1 MTRQSL
7 TQAGNSSVDTGKR
20 IDFLI
25 LVAVL
30 LLLSLS
36 TCAEPNDPQ
45 EDDNGPTIP
54 SIDDSS
60 NISIITWNIEH
71 FPQAGSVTIA
81 RVQLLLDSLDADIYC
96 LQEIDNPVSLTS
108 IIDKLEK
115 YEVVHSPGDSYVRST
130 VYKPDVVHLVSSS
143 EFLNTYGYEFAWRP
157 PFISEF
163 EFEKDGRKQSLNVIN
178 VHLKAFGDPLGD
190 QLLDRLVGILHKGL
204 REKRAFLEELLQTP
218 LDDLCRNLLGLS
230 FFFRLLHVDPSLA
243 LDHIARN
250 LIRGDRKRIRGGD
263 VHRDVFRERLEV
275 IGVRY
280 EVRFAVHFNDDGS
293 PIIEV
298 NIAADRP
305 FVRGLLG
312 TLRCLRRS
320 LRSQEIDR
328 FINVPLGLGEGL
340 LAIHHPRAGHVTEL
354 LYVCCA
360 DHRRFTHCGRALS

>member
-178 VHLKAFGDPLGD
+178 VHLKAFGDRESMERRHDATRLMHNYLSSSVAAGDSNFVIAGDWNDDMHDPDSSGAYSFEAFLNDPQNFYFVTDSLAATRSTRNASYPGYPSMIDNILISRSLFDEFDPLGVRV
-190 QLLDRLVGILHKGL
+190 LRLD
-204 REKRAFLEELLQTP
+204 EKFSDYSTV
-218 LDDLCRNLLGLS
+218 LS
-230 FFFRLLHVDPSLA
+230 
-243 LDHIARN
+243 
-250 LIRGDRKRIRGGD
+250 
-263 VHRDVFRERLEV
+263 
-275 IGVRY
+275 
-280 EVRFAVHFNDDGS
+280 
-293 PIIEV
+293 
-298 NIAADRP
+298 
-305 FVRGLLG
+305 
-312 TLRCLRRS
+312 
-320 LRSQEIDR
+320 
-328 FINVPLGLGEGL
+328 
-340 LAIHHPRAGHVTEL
+340 
-354 LYVCCA
+354 
-360 DHRRFTHCGRALS
+360 DHRPVLWSFKPN